1 MTVTHNGADHKIG
14 ECVMDA
20 QNITC
25 TFNDTLYGLKPSTT
39 PRTTQFSRPDL
50 VPCLPRPFADA
61 LQTLS
66 RPRDR
71 ASDANPTARYP
82 RSPWYFPGVGL
93 VPRPSA
99 ESGPHRT

>member
-1 MTVTHNGADHKIG
+1 MSKLVEIIAMALVDNPDQVQVTESI
-14 ECVMDA
+14 
-20 QNITC
+20 
-25 TFNDTLYGLKPSTT
+25 
-39 PRTTQFSRPDL
+39 PRMTQFSRPGL

-66 RPRDR
+66 RPRDKV
-71 ASDANPTARYP
+71 SDANPTARYP